1 MQWLLMRPQKKHH
14 QMKLLKQFR
23 LLFTNS
29 YARADVYWKI
39 CAFFKPRQRWLTRVI
54 PNTYCDKVEL
64 VPRLLFV
71 VLVDFVESEDGL
83 SQLDID
89 WSKEIA
95 DGHVTQDYVDDIKRT
110 YGELRD
116 AYHYVKHERDALQAA
131 HDDSYPTLLPG
142 VHGIFEEPTVDAT
155 GTKSSCMRSCET
167 LYGMSYAE
175 AYAETNRLEA
185 LIEERDQAAMMT
197 IVRHVK
203 VLWT

>member
-1 MQWLLMRPQKKHH
+1 MQWLLMQLQKKPNP
-14 QMKLLKQFR
+14 MKLLKRFR

-64 VPRLLFV
+64 VPRLLFA

-95 DGHVTQDYVDDIKRT
+95 DGHVTQNYVDDIKHT

-116 AYHYVKHERDALQAA
+116 AYRYVKYERDKLQAA

-142 VHGIFEEPTVDAT
+142 VVDIFVPLPD
-155 GTKSSCMRSCET
+155 GHKRMLSCEEQ
-167 LYGMSYAE
+167 YGMSYAE

-185 LIEERDQAAMMT
+185 LLDERDQATMQT
-197 IVRHVK
+197 IVKHVK
-203 VLWT
+203 ILWT